1 MIICP
6 SCGSGVNSDLC
17 LGCPSCGARAVGPP
31 LAKAEHQ
38 LPSFGRGAA
47 VFIAGLAMFG
57 AFTGLLIAVLLENKS
72 APGFWAVVTAG
83 EIAAWRVKWEV
94 LFASIVALW
103 GGARIIRSISHNPSR
118 FIGLLPARI
127 GFSGALAVTMLVA
140 ALIGITV
147 PDRLRQRQMTH
158 NAALYSQ
165 AYTYSRALLTYRE
178 LHGFI
183 PSQDELIP
191 ELKTLPDPDGSIAAA
206 LQNLDMTGYQP
217 GTVVASTGNK
227 GKPLPLRGE
236 VIRKATTSLPVTDHG
251 GISFTNYDLR
261 LPGEDKILN
270 NDDDLIVSDGLVM
283 TLAEYQAYVK
293 SRGHRP

>member
-6 SCGSGVNSDLC
+6 SCGSGVKGDLC

-31 LAKAEHQ
+31 LASPEHK
-38 LPSFGRGAA
+38 LPSFGRAA
-47 VFIAGLAMFG
+47 LAFVIGVAMFG
-57 AFTGLLIAVLLENKS
+57 TFAGLLIAALLENKS
-72 APGFWAVVTAG
+72 APGFWTIVTAG

-94 LFASIVALW
+94 LVASVVVLW
-103 GGARIIRSISHNPSR
+103 SGARIIRSITQNPAR

-127 GFSGALAVTMLVA
+127 GFAGALAVTVLVA

-147 PDRLRQRQMTH
+147 PERLRQRQMAH
-158 NAALYSQ
+158 NAAHYSQ
-165 AYTYSRALLTYRE
+165 AYTYARALLTYRE

-183 PSQDELIP
+183 PGQDDLVT

-206 LQNLDMTGYQP
+206 LQSFDISGYQP
-217 GTVVASTGNK
+217 GSFVASGPTK
-227 GKPLPLRGE
+227 SKPMPLRGE
-236 VIRKATTSLPVTDHG
+236 VIRKASMSIPVADHG

-270 NDDDLIVSDGLVM
+270 TDDDLMVCDGLVM
-283 TLAEYQAYVK
+283 TLTEYQAFVK
-293 SRGHRP
+293 TRSRRP